1 MLDTS
6 YLGSSDFMY
15 DSRGSVSKKKSV
27 ISVGSEALG
36 TRTETKSQQ
45 QERAA
50 IDNELK
56 TREKALMD

>member
-1 MLDTS
+1 MSCTIVEVAL
-6 YLGSSDFMY
+6 
-15 DSRGSVSKKKSV
+15 VEEKSV
-27 ISVGSEALG
+27 ISVGSENLG

-56 TREKALMD
+56 TR